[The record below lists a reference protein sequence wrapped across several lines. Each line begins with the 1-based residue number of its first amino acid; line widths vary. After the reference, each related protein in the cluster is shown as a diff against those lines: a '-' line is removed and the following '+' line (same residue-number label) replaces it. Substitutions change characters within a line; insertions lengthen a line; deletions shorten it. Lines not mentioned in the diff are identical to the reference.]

1 MICTFIWQ
9 DFALN
14 IIGNNDQ
21 DIGRRIAQ
29 NELIKNIELIE
40 I

>member
-9 DFALN
+9 DCALH

-29 NELIKNIELIE
+29 NKLIENTELIE